1 MLLRVFFLTR
11 VAGGDFG
18 LILYSSGAA
27 FTLASFLLLGRGRST
42 VSLAAWGVFVRSLFP
57 FPFLTIAPWRGG
69 PQPWRDYKSCHD
81 RGVDYHD
88 CEVPE
93 LSQNGDG
100 DKKNYEEAVTMVM
113 MMLMVDDYYFVF
125 VVTSE

>member
-1 MLLRVFFLTR
+1 M
-11 VAGGDFG
+11 
-18 LILYSSGAA
+18 
-27 FTLASFLLLGRGRST
+27 
-42 VSLAAWGVFVRSLFP
+42 
-57 FPFLTIAPWRGG
+57 

-100 DKKNYEEAVTMVM
+100 NKKNYEEAVTMMMM
-113 MMLMVDDYYFVF
+113 MMLMMDDYYFVF
-125 VVTSE
+125 VVASEYHSRILR